1 MSLRRDAEV
10 ISLISVAHGTS
21 HFYHLIL
28 APLFPWLKVE
38 FNLSYAELGLLM
50 TVFFIVSTVMQALA
64 GFWVDRSGPLRV
76 LFFGV
81 GTLAVSAVLLSQAQ
95 GYWTLLMG
103 ASLAGLGNGVFHPA
117 DYTLINRRVS
127 STRIAYAYSM
137 HGVSGALGWAA
148 SPALLVS
155 ITTLADWRTALW
167 VAAALATFILL
178 ILIWRRD
185 TLRGTQEQ
193 RVEEAEIKKQNT
205 RLSFSFLKLPAVWFC
220 WAFFFLNAMALSGV
234 QSFVPTAMQL
244 LYELPLALT
253 TTAYS
258 TYMLASALGMVLGG
272 YVVTRYK
279 RPDRIIGYGFA
290 TGGAISILIGSLLIP
305 SAMILTLFTL
315 MGFCVGIAGPS
326 RDLMIRA
333 ATPKE
338 ASGRVFGIV
347 YSGLDSGLALGPWLF
362 GLLMDWQLTSTLFF
376 VIAAFLLA
384 SLLTAYQVG
393 ENTPR

>member
-38 FNLSYAELGLLM
+38 FNLSYTELGLLM

-81 GTLAVSAVLLSQAQ
+81 ATLAVSAVLLSQAQ
-95 GYWTLLMG
+95 GYWTLLLG

-127 STRIAYAYSM
+127 SNRIAYAYSM

-155 ITTLADWRTALW
+155 ITTLADWRTALC
-167 VAAALATFILL
+167 VAAALAGLILL

-193 RVEEAEIKKQNT
+193 RIEEAEIKKQNT

-258 TYMLASALGMVLGG
+258 TYMLASALGMVIGG
-272 YVVTRYK
+272 YVVTRYQ

>member
-1 MSLRRDAEV
+1 
-10 ISLISVAHGTS
+10 
-21 HFYHLIL
+21 
-28 APLFPWLKVE
+28 
-38 FNLSYAELGLLM
+38 
-50 TVFFIVSTVMQALA
+50 
-64 GFWVDRSGPLRV
+64 
-76 LFFGV
+76 
-81 GTLAVSAVLLSQAQ
+81 
-95 GYWTLLMG
+95 
-103 ASLAGLGNGVFHPA
+103 
-117 DYTLINRRVS
+117 
-127 STRIAYAYSM
+127 
-137 HGVSGALGWAA
+137 
-148 SPALLVS
+148 
-155 ITTLADWRTALW
+155 
-167 VAAALATFILL
+167 
-178 ILIWRRD
+178 
-185 TLRGTQEQ
+185 
-193 RVEEAEIKKQNT
+193 
-205 RLSFSFLKLPAVWFC
+205 
-220 WAFFFLNAMALSGV
+220 MALSGV

-258 TYMLASALGMVLGG
+258 TYMLASALGMVIGG
-272 YVVTRYK
+272 YVVTRYQ

-305 SAMILTLFTL
+305 ATMILALFTL

>member
-38 FNLSYAELGLLM
+38 FNLSYTELGLLM

-81 GTLAVSAVLLSQAQ
+81 ATLAVSAVLLSQAQ
-95 GYWTLLMG
+95 GYWTLLLG

-127 STRIAYAYSM
+127 SNRIAYAYSM

-155 ITTLADWRTALW
+155 ITTLADWRTALC
-167 VAAALATFILL
+167 VAAGLAGLILL

-193 RVEEAEIKKQNT
+193 RIEEAEIKKQNT

-258 TYMLASALGMVLGG
+258 TYMLASALGMVIGG
-272 YVVTRYK
+272 YVVTRYQ

>member
-38 FNLSYAELGLLM
+38 FNLSYTELGLLM

-95 GYWTLLMG
+95 GYWTLLLG

-127 STRIAYAYSM
+127 SNRIAYAYSM

-167 VAAALATFILL
+167 VAAALAGLILL
-178 ILIWRRD
+178 ILMWRRD

-193 RVEEAEIKKQNT
+193 RIEEAEIKKQNT

-234 QSFVPTAMQL
+234 QSFLPTAMQL

-258 TYMLASALGMVLGG
+258 TYMLASALGMVIGG
-272 YVVTRYK
+272 YVVTRYQ

-305 SAMILTLFTL
+305 SAMILALFTL

>member
-38 FNLSYAELGLLM
+38 FNLSYTELGLLM

-95 GYWTLLMG
+95 GYWTLLLG

-127 STRIAYAYSM
+127 SKRIAYAYSM

-167 VAAALATFILL
+167 VAAALAGLILL
-178 ILIWRRD
+178 ILVWRRD

-193 RVEEAEIKKQNT
+193 RIEEAEIKKQNT
-205 RLSFSFLKLPAVWFC
+205 RLSFTFLKLPAVWFC

-258 TYMLASALGMVLGG
+258 TYMLASALGMVIGG
-272 YVVTRYK
+272 YVVTRYQ

-305 SAMILTLFTL
+305 ATMILALFTL